1 VRGGLGLLGVRVGV
15 RVGFRVR
22 GRVRAGVGVPV
33 RPVAGGGVYRVA
45 GSSSQDSAKV
55 VYDRPWPKG

>member
-1 VRGGLGLLGVRVGV
+1 VRVGV